1 MNIPKVLTDNKW
13 RYLSLIAGFFL
24 FVAPFALLT
33 RTVLFA
39 VGNTAE
45 ATLHTFCFRMPLDWF
60 FGGRFYLLIG
70 SVSAAFILVVV
81 SIAFIAGPIFCGWL
95 CPVGSAT
102 EALSRAIPKPKK
114 FRIKIKDTKITSG
127 LRYGFL
133 LGFIAVAV
141 IVGFGLSTQ
150 ISSICCRYCSASV
163 MQNLSSAFFGNLS
176 AAEYWHT
183 GSILVLASWLIIG
196 GLFFTGGRGW
206 CLFFCPLG
214 AVSNLAHKMGARL
227 GTYKITFDKK
237 KCKNC
242 EDCQVSCPTWAIKE
256 DKEIDRNLCIICK
269 ECTHSCN
276 SNAYNYQR
284 GKPINTNGENSIKI
298 GKIGVLSLA
307 ALSIPLSYFL
317 IRPCS
322 GNNCTICPAAT
333 ACIII
338 LPSIAGI
345 AIFGKSFYKLKTRFW
360 QPHLNQDKK

>member
-1 MNIPKVLTDNKW
+1 LRIRISKVLANNRR

-33 RTVLFA
+33 RAVLFA

-81 SIAFIAGPIFCGWL
+81 LIALIAGPVFCGWL

-102 EALSRAIPKPKK
+102 EVLSRAVPIPE
-114 FRIKIKDTKITSG
+114 RYRLKIKDTKITSG

-141 IVGFGLSTQ
+141 IGGFRLSTQ

-163 MQNLSSAFFGNLS
+163 MQNLSSAFFGNPG

-196 GLFFTGGRGW
+196 GLFFVGGRGW

-214 AVSNLAHKMGARL
+214 AVSNLAHKLGARL
-227 GTYKITFDKK
+227 GSYKITFDKK
-237 KCKNC
+237 KCNNC
-242 EDCQVSCPTWAIKE
+242 EDCKVSCPTWAIKE
-256 DKEIDRNLCIICK
+256 DKEIERNLCITCN

-276 SNAYNYQR
+276 YNAYKYQR
-284 GKPINTNGENSIKI
+284 GKPINVDSDQSIKI
-298 GKIGVLSLA
+298 GKTFAFSLA
-307 ALSIPLSYFL
+307 TLSIPISYFL

-322 GNNCTICPAAT
+322 GNNCTICPAAI
-333 ACIII
+333 ACIVM

-345 AIFGKSFYKLKTRFW
+345 AILFKLFYKLRSKIRAS
-360 QPHLNQDKK
+360 

>member
-1 MNIPKVLTDNKW
+1 MKIPKVLANNKW

-33 RTVLFA
+33 RAVLLA
-39 VGNTAE
+39 IGNSAE
-45 ATLHTFCFRMPLDWF
+45 ATLHTFCFRMPLDWL
-60 FGGRFYLLIG
+60 FGGRFYALIG

-81 SIAFIAGPIFCGWL
+81 LIAFLAGPIFCGWL
-95 CPVGSAT
+95 CPVGSVT
-102 EALSRAIPKPKK
+102 EALSRAVPIPKK
-114 FRIKIKDTKITSG
+114 FRFKIKDTKITSG

-133 LGFIAVAV
+133 LGFITVAV
-141 IVGFGLSTQ
+141 TVGFRLSPQ

-163 MQNLSSAFFGNLS
+163 MQNLSSAFFGNPA

-183 GSILVLASWLIIG
+183 GSILVLTSWLIIG
-196 GLFFTGGRGW
+196 GLFFAGGRGW

-214 AVSNLAHKMGARL
+214 AVSNLAHKVGAKL
-227 GTYKITFDKK
+227 GLYKITFDKK
-237 KCKNC
+237 KCNSC
-242 EDCQVSCPTWAIKE
+242 ENCQVSCPTWAIKE
-256 DKEIDRNLCIICK
+256 DKEIDRNLCITCN

-276 SNAYNYQR
+276 SAAYNYQR
-284 GKPINTNGENSIKI
+284 GKSTHTNGGQSTKI
-298 GKIGVLSLA
+298 GKFFAFSLA
-307 ALSIPLSYFL
+307 TCSIPLSYLL

-345 AIFGKSFYKLKTRFW
+345 AIFGKSFPKLKTRFW
-360 QPHLNQDKK
+360 KSRINAETP

>member
-1 MNIPKVLTDNKW
+1 MKITQTLAKNKW

-33 RTVLFA
+33 RAILFA
-39 VGNTAE
+39 IGNISE
-45 ATLHTFCFRMPLDWF
+45 ATLHTICFRMPLDWF
-60 FGGRFYLLIG
+60 FGGRFYALIG
-70 SVSAAFILVVV
+70 SVSGGFILVAVL
-81 SIAFIAGPIFCGWL
+81 IAFFAGPVFCGWL

-102 EALSRAIPKPKK
+102 EALSRAVPIPRK
-114 FRIKIKDTKITSG
+114 FRFKMKDTKVTSG

-141 IVGFGLSTQ
+141 IVGFRLSTQ

-163 MQNLSSAFFGNLS
+163 MQNLSSAFFGNPA

-196 GLFFTGGRGW
+196 GLFFVGGRGW

-214 AVSNLAHKMGARL
+214 AVSNLSHKVGAKL
-227 GTYKITFDKK
+227 GAYKITFDGK
-237 KCKNC
+237 KCSNC
-242 EDCQVSCPTWAIKE
+242 ETCQVSCPTWAIKE
-256 DKEIDRNLCIICK
+256 DKEIERSLCIVCN

-276 SNAYNYQR
+276 SAAYSYQR
-284 GKPINTNGENSIKI
+284 GASPKANSGQSSNI
-298 GKIGVLSLA
+298 GKLFAFSLA
-307 ALSIPLSYFL
+307 TCSIPLSYLL

-345 AIFGKSFYKLKTRFW
+345 AIIGKSLCKLKTRFW
-360 QPHLNQDKK
+360 QSRISSAC